1 MLLEDF
7 YMKRKCYIFLTGI
20 LSLLFCSSL
29 YAQVFFDKTPA
40 AEKWVKKK
48 FRKLSKD
55 ERIAQLM
62 IIRAHS
68 NLGPEHVA
76 EVTELIKKYNI
87 GGLCF
92 FQGGPIRQAVLTNQY
107 QSIAKT
113 PLLISID
120 GEWGLGMR
128 LDSVINYPRQLMMG
142 ATSDASLIYEF
153 GKAVGEQCKRLGI
166 QVNFAPDVDV
176 NNNPLNPVIN
186 DRSFG
191 EDKYKVALYGVQYMK
206 GMQDVGVMASA
217 KHFPGHGDV
226 AVDSH
231 KDLPIINKT
240 RAQLDDLELFPFRE
254 MIKAGVGSVMI
265 GHLSIPAI
273 DTTANLPS
281 SLSYKNVTG
290 LLKNE
295 LGYNGITFTDALEMQ
310 GVAKFF
316 PKGEASVQSLIAGN
330 DLLCLPGDIPGS
342 IAKIREAIKDGR
354 LSWDDINARVKKVLL
369 AKYHAGLNK
378 ITPIET
384 EGLLNDLNAQT
395 IRIKTLLCNNALTLL
410 SKKNETLFPIVKG
423 KKLAYV
429 CIGAPAENAIAARMR
444 TEYNADIYLFGSK
457 AQIGKQLMDDKTSVT
472 VIDKSDSTAAQNLI
486 TILRQKNYDVVVA
499 GLHNFSRRPA
509 GNFGISNPSVYLL
522 NEIQQFQTVTL
533 VFGNPYAIRNIANA
547 PNLLACYEDDD
558 LTQEAAFSVLQGKLQ
573 PKGKLPVSV
582 SENLKFGDGIVYNSY
597 FPATTHPES
606 VGLSPEGLKKIDAIA
621 NDAIAKEAVPGFVIL
636 VAKDG
641 KIAYNKAFGYT
652 NFDRKEPVTTNM
664 AYDLA
669 SVTKV
674 SATTVSIMKLYE
686 EGKVD
691 LSKTLGD
698 YLAWVKGSDKASL
711 KISDILLHQAGL
723 VPFIPFYREV
733 LDTVSGKPLPEYF
746 SSVKNAQHPFR
757 VAEGLYL
764 RADREDT
771 LYKRILQSKLSA
783 PEKYVYSDNDFIFL
797 GKIVEA
803 VSGKTLNQYVKETFY
818 SPLNMTSTGFQPL
831 EFMPV
836 NQIAPTEDEKN
847 FRQQLLR
854 GDVHDEG
861 AAMLGGVAGHA
872 GLFSNAYDLA
882 QLYQMLLNGGEM
894 NGVRY
899 LKKETVDKFT
909 AYSSKVSRRGLG
921 FDKPE
926 KDNATRKDPYPSAS
940 VSPETYGHTGFT
952 GTCVWVD
959 PVYKLVYIF
968 LSNRVTPT
976 RNNTKWNQMNLR
988 PNIQE
993 AIYQSIIHTLTTY

>member
-1 MLLEDF
+1 
-7 YMKRKCYIFLTGI
+7 MKRKCYIFLTGI